1 MRKIIRS
8 NGGKIPLSYD
18 YVIASEKTTTNI
30 IDLENIHLTTS
41 GTSTSAL
48 AASNSTEELTTDQNL
63 IHHDR
68 EADVN
73 EVTDGMLKTDLS
85 GKN

>member
-18 YVIASEKTTTNI
+18 YVIASEKTTSNM

-41 GTSTSAL
+41 GTSSSAL
-48 AASNSTEELTTDQNL
+48 AATNSMEELSDRNL
-63 IHHDR
+63 IDHDR

-73 EVTDGMLKTDLS
+73 EVTDGMMKTDLS